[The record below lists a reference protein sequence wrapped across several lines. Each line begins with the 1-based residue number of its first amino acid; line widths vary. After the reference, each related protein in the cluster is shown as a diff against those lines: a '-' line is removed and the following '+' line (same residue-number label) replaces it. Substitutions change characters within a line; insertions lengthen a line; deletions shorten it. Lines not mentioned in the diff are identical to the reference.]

1 MDAETRDTL
10 IAAFKQGRATPD
22 YQGGSN
28 DRNGDYDNDYI
39 EGPNGSKLWFIGYG
53 DDEGDGKAMFRFHHV
68 QLANGDNY
76 DTPPAGSGET
86 TRENDE
92 SNRGRAYDAG
102 ASARKKAAR
111 QAAKKAEK
119 SAAQSAAYAEDMQ
132 VIQQALDIN
141 EPEMPNKIPTKP
153 KRVSRLA
160 EKAQGYIDD
169 YQQDLEDIKLARGIQ
184 REDGKDVLAKGKKLK
199 DINAKRADK
208 LADEAR
214 TIISDHEKSQPE
226 PKEDE
231 SGDNTSTDSTGN
243 SSDTATND
251 AGAGNEGNKG
261 NQTKNKDRDER
272 RGSGTGGN
280 TKTNDDSEGGENVAK
295 KPKKDANSK
304 KPNGNKPAGSSFA
317 PDPNGDNLV
326 ARFAKVYGDKA
337 PGELRKAIDAYNA
350 ANTGQSQIVETYQ
363 MGQYGYSV
371 KIVDNNNQVIATET
385 DDIKNKLKKYI
396 AASDA
401 MNQQHADDKNPTRSA
416 LVNTK
421 LELSNTEAGGNMP
434 GMTRRVAYAYTGG
447 DEAKASELITQAAL
461 KNPKKIKIINPGQ
474 TGSYIQVISENGD
487 WTNNADAVAKVLASN
502 VRVDGAKPV
511 AYNQQARQQQAYIS
525 GANGM
530 AVMNRLNLAMNTT
543 GTDRLK
549 TALDQLENA
558 KKGDQVKVH
567 GTLGQPGFWISVKKD
582 GKWVNGTN
590 AVLDK
595 LKPYAGTRAETPP
608 PPPPAAPPATSSDGT
623 TDGSSD
629 NTQSPDPSDST
640 APGTDSTTT
649 ADPSTGTNDGTDGTD
664 TTDGTDSAPDTT
676 ADSTDTSTEGDGSG
690 TADSSTDTT
699 DTTQVD
705 TKPKGAV
712 ADDSRMPGVNGAGAA
727 ANMSVNEVDIS
738 AAAQKSEALIAADLN
753 KDGTVTA
760 KEDTVLNAADRN
772 QDGTVGAQEL
782 EKFVATA
789 DVNQDGALTRTESK
803 AFKTIDSNDDN
814 KISERE
820 LRAFRSVAGEDGEIS
835 RAEAKEA
842 LKAQIDNKQD
852 QLEHDLAVEYLRR
865 TNEQEGGSQA
875 VGEQAAALV
884 SAQQPK
890 PNKPDNDGPGKKNKK
905 NK

>member
-1 MDAETRDTL
+1 MARINRGGIVTWVPHPRAEVTKEYHVRDSQYAAGYHTGTD
-10 IAAFKQGRATPD
+10 IAVPGS
-22 YQGGSN
+22 GGQKIVWAPPVKGKVVKRGW
-28 DRNGDYDNDYI
+28 D
-39 EGPNGSKLWFIGYG
+39 PKGYG
-53 DDEGDGKAMFRFHHV
+53 NYVIIESDNGRQWLLAHMEAPGPREGTV
-68 QLANGDNY
+68 LWQGD
-76 DTPPAGSGET
+76 
-86 TRENDE
+86 
-92 SNRGRAYDAG
+92 
-102 ASARKKAAR
+102 
-111 QAAKKAEK
+111 
-119 SAAQSAAYAEDMQ
+119 
-132 VIQQALDIN
+132 
-141 EPEMPNKIPTKP
+141 KI
-153 KRVSRLA
+153 
-160 EKAQGYIDD
+160 GNI
-169 YQQDLEDIKLARGIQ
+169 G
-184 REDGKDVLAKGKKLK
+184 
-199 DINAKRADK
+199 
-208 LADEAR
+208 
-214 TIISDHEKSQPE
+214 
-226 PKEDE
+226 
-231 SGDNTSTDSTGN
+231 STGN
-243 SSDTATND
+243 SGGPHLHLEEGKKGSDWMYGIGKDPRLGFESNSPHKPALASL
-251 AGAGNEGNKG
+251 AGGLHSRTDSGVIKV
-261 NQTKNKDRDER
+261 R
-272 RGSGTGGN
+272 SGT
-280 TKTNDDSEGGENVAK
+280 SV
-295 KPKKDANSK
+295 
-304 KPNGNKPAGSSFA
+304 SS
-317 PDPNGDNLV
+317 
-326 ARFAKVYGDKA
+326 
-337 PGELRKAIDAYNA
+337 
-350 ANTGQSQIVETYQ
+350 T
-363 MGQYGYSV
+363 
-371 KIVDNNNQVIATET
+371 
-385 DDIKNKLKKYI
+385 
-396 AASDA
+396 
-401 MNQQHADDKNPTRSA
+401 
-416 LVNTK
+416 
-421 LELSNTEAGGNMP
+421 
-434 GMTRRVAYAYTGG
+434 
-447 DEAKASELITQAAL
+447 
-461 KNPKKIKIINPGQ
+461 
-474 TGSYIQVISENGD
+474 
-487 WTNNADAVAKVLASN
+487 
-502 VRVDGAKPV
+502 
-511 AYNQQARQQQAYIS
+511 
-525 GANGM
+525 
-530 AVMNRLNLAMNTT
+530 
-543 GTDRLK
+543 
-549 TALDQLENA
+549 
-558 KKGDQVKVH
+558 
-567 GTLGQPGFWISVKKD
+567 
-582 GKWVNGTN
+582 
-590 AVLDK
+590 
-595 LKPYAGTRAETPP
+595 TPP
-608 PPPPAAPPATSSDGT
+608 PPPPATSSDGT